1 MYINRSPQKALSQ
14 GDKTATPARFL
25 LESGGCR
32 ICSETYSRATP
43 LYIIIGVSAL
53 HPNTAMRDA
62 YISPNESS
70 QWIVAKREIRMHI
83 YCHISVIHAIIFVRQ
98 AFSDILRYTFESCL
112 SLCKCSKK
120 AQPRCP
126 EISAVYPIC
135 CTLIYS
141 VKKYP
146 FPFVSMPLT

>member
-1 MYINRSPQKALSQ
+1 MYINRSPQKAFSQ

-32 ICSETYSRATP
+32 ICLETYSRATP

-98 AFSDILRYTFESCL
+98 AFSDILLILLRAGYRSANVAKKPNPDAPK
-112 SLCKCSKK
+112 SLLFI
-120 AQPRCP
+120 P
-126 EISAVYPIC
+126 
-135 CTLIYS
+135 S
-141 VKKYP
+141 VA
-146 FPFVSMPLT
+146 L